1 MAAPAQVQV
10 TGLKEVRKAFKQ
22 MGDATGF
29 RDAIKPVFAKIS
41 DRIASEASA
50 SAAGS
55 RMGHVAAGSIRGKA
69 TTTNASISAYKGVAW
84 GPGHEFGS
92 IRYRQFPPKQVGG
105 YHIYPTIA
113 KERDWI
119 GDTMVEE
126 AANAFDRYAS

>member
-1 MAAPAQVQV
+1 MAAPAQIQV
-10 TGLKEVRKAFKQ
+10 EGLKETRKAFKQ

-29 RDAIKPVFAKIS
+29 RDAIKPVFGKIS
-41 DRIASEASA
+41 DRIASESSA

-69 TTTNASISAYKGVAW
+69 TTTNASVSAYKGVPW

-92 IRYRQFPPKQVGG
+92 IRFKQFPPKQTGG

-113 KERDWI
+113 KNRDWI
-119 GDTMVEE
+119 GETMVEE
-126 AANAFDRYAS
+126 ADKAFSRLAA

>member
-1 MAAPAQVQV
+1 MAAPAQIQV
-10 TGLKEVRKAFKQ
+10 EGLKEVRKGFKQ
-22 MGDATGF
+22 MGDAAGF
-29 RDAIKPVFAKIS
+29 RDAIKPVYAKIS

-69 TTTNASISAYKGVAW
+69 TTTYAGISAYRGVPW

-105 YHIYPTIA
+105 YHIYPTIE

-119 GDTMVEE
+119 GDVMVDE
-126 AANAFDRYAS
+126 AAQALKRAMS